1 MFFLALFLRS
11 SINETPSSETGQC
24 YSWYLKINIILIYKE
39 DNMINAKYLSAV
51 FFAVFFLFFVLASGS
66 SAEAPKRATSPAA
79 KQVAEPVVP
88 PKMTQAARVVL
99 KQKEPVQIQ
108 VTALKIPDLVLVSF
122 MPNKMSAARGEDIKF
137 TTKVTN
143 ASEYP
148 SGACTLRLTFTWK
161 STNPMSSP
169 LPYPYN
175 FAIPA
180 LAAGESV
187 TQEVNFHFNM
197 SGYWTAGSF
206 ADSDMI
212 IGETNE
218 NNNTKGSPWPLNIH

>member
-1 MFFLALFLRS
+1 M
-11 SINETPSSETGQC
+11 TPHF
-24 YSWYLKINIILIYKE
+24 YSTKINILLSYKE
-39 DNMINAKYLSAV
+39 DDMIYAKKLSAV
-51 FFAVFFLFFVLASGS
+51 FFVVIFLFFVSAPGS
-66 SAEAPKRATSPAA
+66 FAEAPKRGTSPTA

-108 VTALKIPDLVLVSF
+108 VNALKIPDLVLVSF
-122 MPNKMSAARGEDIKF
+122 IPNKMSAYRGEDIKF

-143 ASEYP
+143 SSEFP

-161 STNPMSSP
+161 SVNPMSSP
-169 LPYPYN
+169 IEYPYN
-175 FAIPA
+175 FALPA

-187 TQEVNFHFNM
+187 TQEVNFHFDM
-197 SGYWTAGSF
+197 PGYWTAVAF

-212 IGETNE
+212 VGETNE
-218 NNNTKGSPWPLNIH
+218 NNNKRGAPWPLNIH